1 MSLDNIAIVLVRT
14 SHPGNIGAA
23 ARAMANMGL
32 SDLRLIEPAG
42 FPGAEA
48 SARAAG
54 ANHVLENARICRT
67 LDEAIADSGFVVGAT
82 ARSRSI
88 AWPSS
93 DPASVM
99 TELLARSQA
108 GKVSLLFG
116 REASGLTNEELDR
129 CQRHVRI
136 PANEDYPSLNLAA
149 AVLIFGYELRRA
161 YSAEVGSVDG
171 EIDRSVPLA
180 SAEQV
185 QGFFQHLETVLNEI
199 GFLKSPSVRL
209 MRKIKRI
216 FSRAP
221 LQAQEVNILR
231 GILTSVQYH
240 NPHGKDQ
247 EIDR

>member
-1 MSLDNIAIVLVRT
+1 MSLDNIAIVLIRT

-42 FPGAEA
+42 FPGPEA
-48 SARAAG
+48 TARAAG
-54 ANHVLENARICRT
+54 ANHVLENAQICRT
-67 LDEAIADSGFVVGAT
+67 LDEAISDSRFVVGTT

-99 TELLARSQA
+99 TELVAQSKA

-136 PANEDYPSLNLAA
+136 PVNEDFPSLNLAA

-161 YSAEVGSVDG
+161 HGGEDGLSDG
-171 EIDRSVPLA
+171 EIARRLPLA

-185 QGFFQHLETVLNEI
+185 QGFFQHLEVALYEI
-199 GFLKSPSVRL
+199 GFLKYPSVRL
-209 MRKIKRI
+209 LRKIKRI
-216 FSRAP
+216 FSRTP
-221 LQAQEVNILR
+221 LQEQEVNILR
-231 GILTSVQYH
+231 GILTSVQHYQL
-240 NPHGKDQ
+240 HGKNK
-247 EIDR
+247 ENDR

>member
-42 FPGAEA
+42 FPGTEA
-48 SARAAG
+48 TARAAG
-54 ANHVLENARICRT
+54 ATHVLENAQICRT
-67 LDEAIADSGFVVGAT
+67 VDEAIADSGFVVGAT

-93 DPASVM
+93 DPSSVM
-99 TELLARSQA
+99 KELVTRSQV

-129 CQRHVRI
+129 CQRHVRV
-136 PANEDYPSLNLAA
+136 PVDEDFPSLNLAA
-149 AVLIFGYELRRA
+149 AVLIFCYELRRA
-161 YSAEVGSVDG
+161 YSAEDEQPNDS
-171 EIDRSVPLA
+171 IDRSVPLA

-199 GFLKSPSVRL
+199 GFLKSPSSRL
-209 MRKIKRI
+209 LRKIKRI
-216 FSRAP
+216 FSRTP
-221 LQAQEVNILR
+221 LQVQEVNILR
-231 GILTSVQYH
+231 GILTSVQH
-240 NPHGKDQ
+240 RELHEENQKKGG
-247 EIDR
+247 

>member
-1 MSLDNIAIVLVRT
+1 MSLDNIAVVLVRT

-32 SDLRLIEPAG
+32 SDLRLVEPAG
-42 FPGAEA
+42 FPGLEA
-48 SARAAG
+48 TARAAG
-54 ANHVLENARICRT
+54 ASHVLETAQICRT

-99 TELLARSQA
+99 AELVTQSRA

-136 PANEDYPSLNLAA
+136 PVNEDFPSLNLAA
-149 AVLIFGYELRRA
+149 AVLIFGY
-161 YSAEVGSVDG
+161 
-171 EIDRSVPLA
+171 
-180 SAEQV
+180 
-185 QGFFQHLETVLNEI
+185 
-199 GFLKSPSVRL
+199 
-209 MRKIKRI
+209 
-216 FSRAP
+216 
-221 LQAQEVNILR
+221 
-231 GILTSVQYH
+231 
-240 NPHGKDQ
+240 
-247 EIDR
+247 

>member
-1 MSLDNIAIVLVRT
+1 MSFDNIAVVLVRT

-32 SDLRLIEPAG
+32 SDLRLVEPAE
-42 FPGAEA
+42 FPGPAA
-48 SARAAG
+48 TARAAG
-54 ANHVLENARICRT
+54 AYHVLENAQICRT

-99 TELLARSQA
+99 TELVEQSRA

-116 REASGLTNEELDR
+116 REASGLTNEEMDR

-136 PANEDYPSLNLAA
+136 PVNENYPSLNLAA

-161 YSAEVGSVDG
+161 YSTEGRLSNDG
-171 EIDRSVPLA
+171 MDRSLPLA

-185 QGFFQHLETVLNEI
+185 QRFFQHLEVVLNEI

-209 MRKIKRI
+209 LRKIKRI
-216 FSRAP
+216 FSRTP
-221 LQAQEVNILR
+221 LQEQEVNILR

-240 NPHGKDQ
+240 QQHGKDQ
-247 EIDR
+247 EKDR

>member
-1 MSLDNIAIVLVRT
+1 MSLDNIAVVLVRT

-32 SDLRLIEPAG
+32 EDLRLVEPTG
-42 FPGAEA
+42 FPGPEA
-48 SARAAG
+48 TARAAG
-54 ANHVLENARICRT
+54 ANHVLENAQICST

-82 ARSRSI
+82 ARPRSI

-93 DPASVM
+93 DPVSVM
-99 TELLARSQA
+99 TELVAQSQS

-136 PANEDYPSLNLAA
+136 PVNEDFPSLNLAA
-149 AVLIFGYELRRA
+149 AVLIFSYELRRA
-161 YSAEVGSVDG
+161 YSAECRLLDG
-171 EIDRSVPLA
+171 GMDRTLPLA

-185 QGFFQHLETVLNEI
+185 QRFFQHLEIVLNEI

-209 MRKIKRI
+209 LRKIKRI
-216 FSRAP
+216 FSRTP
-221 LQAQEVNILR
+221 LQEQEVNILR

-240 NPHGKDQ
+240 QQHGKHQ
-247 EIDR
+247 EKDR

>member
-1 MSLDNIAIVLVRT
+1 MSLDNIAVVLVRT

-32 SDLRLIEPAG
+32 SDLRLIEPAE
-42 FPGAEA
+42 FPGPEA
-48 SARAAG
+48 TARAAG
-54 ANHVLENARICRT
+54 ANHVLENAQICRT
-67 LDEAIADSGFVVGAT
+67 LDEAIGDSGFVVGAT

-99 TELLARSQA
+99 TELVAHSRA

-136 PANEDYPSLNLAA
+136 PVNEDFPSLNLAA
-149 AVLIFGYELRRA
+149 AVVIFGYELRRA
-161 YSAEVGSVDG
+161 HSAEDG
-171 EIDRSVPLA
+171 LSDGGMDRSLPLA

-185 QGFFQHLETVLNEI
+185 QGFFQHLEMVLNEI

-209 MRKIKRI
+209 LRKIKRI
-216 FSRAP
+216 FSRTP
-221 LQAQEVNILR
+221 LQEQEVNILR

-240 NPHGKDQ
+240 QLHGKDQ
-247 EIDR
+247 ENDR

>member
-32 SDLRLIEPAG
+32 SDLRLIEPTG
-42 FPGAEA
+42 FPSEEA
-48 SARAAG
+48 TARAAG
-54 ANHVLENARICRT
+54 ANHVLENAQICPT
-67 LDEAIADSGFVVGAT
+67 LDEAIADSGFVVGTT
-82 ARSRSI
+82 ARPRSI
-88 AWPSS
+88 AWPSP
-93 DPASVM
+93 DAASVM
-99 TELLARSQA
+99 AELLACSKA

-136 PANEDYPSLNLAA
+136 PVNEDYPSLNLAA
-149 AVLIFGYELRRA
+149 AVLICGYELYRA
-161 YSAEVGSVDG
+161 HSAEVGLADS
-171 EIDRSVPLA
+171 EIEESVPLA
-180 SAEQV
+180 SANQV

-216 FSRAP
+216 FSRVP

-240 NPHGKDQ
+240 NPEGRDQ
-247 EIDR
+247 DNAR

>member
-23 ARAMANMGL
+23 ARAMGNMGL
-32 SDLRLIEPAG
+32 SDLRLIEPAR
-42 FPGAEA
+42 FPGPEA
-48 SARAAG
+48 TARAVG
-54 ANHVLENARICRT
+54 ANHVLENAQICHT
-67 LDEAIADSGFVVGAT
+67 LDEAIADSEFVVGTT

-93 DPASVM
+93 DPASAM
-99 TELLARSQA
+99 AELVAHSQV

-129 CQRHVRI
+129 CQRQVRI
-136 PANEDYPSLNLAA
+136 PVNEDFPSLNLAA

-161 YSAEVGSVDG
+161 YSGEVESADG

-185 QGFFQHLETVLNEI
+185 QGFFQHLEMVLNEI

-240 NPHGKDQ
+240 NPDGKDQ
-247 EIDR
+247 ENDR

>member
-1 MSLDNIAIVLVRT
+1 M
-14 SHPGNIGAA
+14 
-23 ARAMANMGL
+23 
-32 SDLRLIEPAG
+32 
-42 FPGAEA
+42 
-48 SARAAG
+48 
-54 ANHVLENARICRT
+54 LENAQICRT

-82 ARSRSI
+82 ARPRSI

-99 TELLARSQA
+99 TELLAQSQA

-161 YSAEVGSVDG
+161 YSAEVGRWIG
-171 EIDRSVPLA
+171 EIDRSLPLA

-216 FSRAP
+216 FSR
-221 LQAQEVNILR
+221 
-231 GILTSVQYH
+231 TSVTGAGSQYSSG
-240 NPHGKDQ
+240 NPNICAVSQSAWERPGERQVMRRRMEVDCSPMLQSQTRMISVNPDQ
-247 EIDR
+247 FSP